1 MKKITGIALAIVV
14 LCSSCMWDGHRVK
27 GNGNLI
33 TQSKPVG
40 DINGIELHT
49 SFDVILNEG
58 SPSNVKIEAEENLIQ
73 YIDLQVENGILNIR
87 TQDNVWLRTKKPVKI
102 YVTAPAFNR
111 IINTGSGDITSDT
124 RISNDTK
131 LFING
136 TGSGDIKLDVD
147 APEVDVNNTGSGN
160 IKLAG
165 ETQKFSGD
173 ATGSG
178 DIRAMDLMAEEASAK
193 VTGSG
198 NIDMYSSVKV
208 NASITGSGDIRY
220 KGEARV
226 VSSSKTGSGD
236 LRKVD

>member
-1 MKKITGIALAIVV
+1 MKKISLIVLAIVV
-14 LCSSCMWDGHRVK
+14 LGTSCVWDGHRVK
-27 GNGNLI
+27 GNGHI
-33 TQSKPVG
+33 TTQSKPIG
-40 DINGIELHT
+40 DIHGVELHN
-49 SFDVILNEG
+49 SFDVILTEG

-87 TQDNVWLRTKKPVKI
+87 TKDDVWLRTNKPVKI

-131 LFING
+131 LLING
-136 TGSGDIKLDVD
+136 TGSGDIELDVD
-147 APEVDVNNTGSGN
+147 APEVDVKNTGSGN
-160 IKLAG
+160 VKLAG
-165 ETQKFSGD
+165 ETQKFSGNV
-173 ATGSG
+173 TGSG
-178 DIRAMDLMAEEASAK
+178 DVRAMNLLAEEADAR

-198 NIDMYSSVKV
+198 NIDIYSSVKV
-208 NASITGSGDIRY
+208 TASITGSGDIRY
-220 KGEARV
+220 KGGAQV